1 MYTVLRVTTEGDPA
15 PLLVIAAAMNE
26 AEPGIVSP
34 RARGD
39 GFAGD
44 VSRSDD
50 WREHLTAIARLLD
63 RHGAALS
70 VIAGADVVIDVALD
84 PDGAGSYTSVGL
96 PPALAARLGALG
108 IAFVV
113 TAYRG

>member
-26 AEPGIVSP
+26 AGPGIVSP

-50 WREHLTAIARLLD
+50 WGEHLTAIARLLD

-70 VIAGADVVIDVALD
+70 VIAGDVVIDVALD
-84 PDGAGSYTSVGL
+84 PDGPGAYTSVGL